1 MKNRILI
8 GLLTMMVFFACSKND
23 DFIKS
28 SDELMLSKDLIEQIG
43 IDHNRALSY
52 VESSLKETKHI
63 KDIEEFKNHLNN
75 KLEEFYLYESYFKKY
90 PGLLKSNSEKIIST
104 KLGSASYRDTA
115 GKSTEINDVVIENSE
130 LFSEVQVLYLNKIQF
145 ILNDD
150 ESELEVVLK
159 QFDDIKSKASDELEG
174 IELQSILIAVEVAKQ
189 SSIYWEDNLDNWV
202 IQLETN
208 PTERSWFNWKS
219 VVGADVAGAVG
230 AAVGAFVVNALP
242 VAGQVAYGSAVLG
255 GAVGS
260 SVTSGVSQVWDHFIN

>member
-1 MKNRILI
+1 MKNKILI
-8 GLLTMMVFFACSKND
+8 GILTMTVFFACSKSD

-28 SDELMLSKDLIEQIG
+28 NDEVFLSKELIEQIG

-260 SVTSGVSQVWDHFIN
+260 SVASGVSQVWDHFIN